1 MRYDP
6 PNRLTNQQYKML
18 STPFRLFVP
27 TITST
32 VEVHWHEFFELA
44 FVVDGS
50 GEHVFNGVPFELKR
64 GALFLL
70 TPADFHELIIPEGGS
85 CKHYN
90 LIFSDKAIREEMR
103 KLLFN
108 GLQGRLCFVQEDRV
122 AALTDMF
129 ELIRAELDRGGVGS
143 SIVVQGAFERILI
156 ELVRTASKQSFGTDE
171 RLADEGK
178 QPDSPLYESMRKA
191 VTYIQLH
198 FRSRLTLDEVAA
210 QAGLSPNYFSQ
221 RFRKFTGMPFQNYV
235 QDTRLQFARSLL
247 KVSDLPITE
256 ICHASGFNTLS
267 HFERV
272 FKAKY
277 GITPKICR
285 ATSSGK
291 QLDKEPFPD

>member
-1 MRYDP
+1 MMRYEP
-6 PNRLTNQQYKML
+6 PNRLTNQEYSMF

-27 TITST
+27 TITSSI
-32 VEVHWHEFFELA
+32 EVHWHEFFELA
-44 FVVDGS
+44 FVVEGS
-50 GEHVFNGVPFELKR
+50 GEHVFNGVPFALKR

-70 TPADFHELIIPEGGS
+70 TPADFHELVIPEGGS

-103 KLLFN
+103 ELLFN
-108 GLQGRLCFVQEDRV
+108 GLQGRLCFVQEERV
-122 AALTDMF
+122 EALRDSF
-129 ELIRAELDRGGVGS
+129 ELIRTELETGRVGS
-143 SIVVQGAFERILI
+143 SIVVQGAFERILV
-156 ELVRTASKQSFGTDE
+156 ELIRTPSEQSSSEGE
-171 RLADEGK
+171 RLADDGR
-178 QPDSPLYESMRKA
+178 QHISPLYESMRKA

-198 FRSRLTLDEVAA
+198 FRSRLTLEEVAA

-221 RFRKFTGMPFQNYV
+221 RFRQFTGVPFQNYV
-235 QDTRLQFARSLL
+235 QDTRLQFAQSLL

-277 GITPKICR
+277 GITPKEYR
-285 ATSSGK
+285 SATYRERE
-291 QLDKEPFPD
+291 QTQNFI